1 MIDPLR
7 DEAKSTITICR
18 EAGIRAVMITGDQ
31 LATASEIARQ
41 LGLDHDA
48 KGTRLR
54 TVNGRELSGLDDK
67 GWLAMVADAA
77 VFARVSPEDKLK
89 IVDALQRDGHVVA
102 MTGDGVNDAPALR
115 KADVGIAMGIRGT
128 EVAKDA
134 ADMVITDDNFAT
146 IVGAVE
152 QGRIIVNNIL
162 RFIHYLFS
170 SNLAEI
176 ATIFVAIMVGWPLPL
191 GVMQILW
198 LNLVTDIFP
207 AMALALEPSAEG
219 VMKAAPRDPKQP
231 LMTARFG
238 WLIVWQGGLL
248 AGCTLATFAL
258 GMRWYGAQGV
268 GLRHAE
274 TLAFMTL
281 ALAQVFHAFNARS
294 RRQSVFSA
302 RLFSNVW
309 LWAATLI
316 CVLLQVA
323 AVYVPP
329 LRSILKTTLL
339 SATDWGVITLGALAP
354 VAVVE
359 LVKAMQRVRQRARS
373 PVADQR

>member
-1 MIDPLR
+1 
-7 DEAKSTITICR
+7 
-18 EAGIRAVMITGDQ
+18 
-31 LATASEIARQ
+31 
-41 LGLDHDA
+41 
-48 KGTRLR
+48 
-54 TVNGRELSGLDDK
+54 
-67 GWLAMVADAA
+67 
-77 VFARVSPEDKLK
+77 
-89 IVDALQRDGHVVA
+89 

-152 QGRIIVNNIL
+152 QGRIIVNNIV

-219 VMKAAPRDPKQP
+219 VMKVPPRDPKQP

-248 AGCTLATFAL
+248 AGSTLAAFAL
-258 GMRWYGAQGV
+258 GMRWYGEQGV

-274 TLAFMTL
+274 TMAFMTL

-294 RRQSVFSA
+294 RRQSLFSA
-302 RLFSNVW
+302 RLFSNLW
-309 LWAATLI
+309 LWGATAI

-323 AVYVPP
+323 AVFLPP
-329 LRSILKTTLL
+329 LRNVLRTTLL
-339 SATDWGVITLGALAP
+339 SATDWGLITIAALAL

-359 LVKAMQRVRQRARS
+359 LVKAIGRLRARS
-373 PVADQR
+373 ALKAA